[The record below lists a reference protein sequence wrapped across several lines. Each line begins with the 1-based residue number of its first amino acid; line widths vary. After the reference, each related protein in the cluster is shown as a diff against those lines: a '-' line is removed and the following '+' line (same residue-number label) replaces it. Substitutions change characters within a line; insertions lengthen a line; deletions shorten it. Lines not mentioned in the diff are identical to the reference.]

1 MRLDHLLLES
11 AFKARY
17 VLGVR
22 CPHLSV
28 VGWNKGL
35 NAGSVGSVAQSVRA
49 PS

>member
-11 AFKARY
+11 ALEPELAR
-17 VLGVR
+17 GVR

-28 VGWNKGL
+28 VGWDREL
-35 NAGSVGSVAQSVRA
+35 DAGSVGSVAQSVRA